1 MGKKWSSVNLL
12 TLNQFHSHGNM
23 WSAVLCEWHYEL
35 SVYVCEYVCQSM
47 SWDWHIYYYYCFL
60 LLANCHYLFGYL
72 TIRCFSV
79 WKLRALGVDVFN
91 HFWSSLPMGLSQYN
105 VYCPAFIL
113 LTPSMCWTASL
124 HNLHLGFCLLNPLF
138 IYYLKSVLLLPQ
150 KFCAFLQA
158 ILF

>member
-1 MGKKWSSVNLL
+1 
-12 TLNQFHSHGNM
+12 M

-35 SVYVCEYVCQSM
+35 SVYVCVCVYVCQSM

-91 HFWSSLPMGLSQYN
+91 HF
-105 VYCPAFIL
+105 
-113 LTPSMCWTASL
+113 
-124 HNLHLGFCLLNPLF
+124 
-138 IYYLKSVLLLPQ
+138 
-150 KFCAFLQA
+150 
-158 ILF
+158 